1 MSRFSS
7 GVASPVSLEVESI
20 HKIRPLGDLV
30 VVQRDASKTQTASGI
45 QLPNATKSNL
55 ATVIAVGPG
64 QPLQTGGRMEPQVKP
79 GDRVMIG
86 PSGGQ
91 DLRVGDEVVTVV
103 REYDLVAVIDG

>member
-64 QPLQTGGRMEPQVKP
+64 QPLQTGWSHGAAGQARRPRD
-79 GDRVMIG
+79 DR
-86 PSGGQ
+86 PERRARSA
-91 DLRVGDEVVTVV
+91 R
-103 REYDLVAVIDG
+103 R